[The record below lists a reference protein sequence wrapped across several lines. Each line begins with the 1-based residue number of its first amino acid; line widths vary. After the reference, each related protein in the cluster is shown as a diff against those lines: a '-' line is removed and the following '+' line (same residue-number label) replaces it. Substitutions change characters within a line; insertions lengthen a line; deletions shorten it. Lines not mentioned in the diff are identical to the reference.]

1 MTSQKKELIAPFKV
15 GDKCYT
21 WSLTVFGAYMPF
33 FSEYEITSII
43 HQDNLSFACLSH
55 DIQVDMAM
63 PLHLIFRT
71 KDEAIDAL
79 IELLEEVKDVEG

>member
-1 MTSQKKELIAPFKV
+1 MNKEFKV

-33 FSEYEITSII
+33 FDEYEITSII
-43 HQDNLSFACLSH
+43 HQDKLSFACLSH

-63 PLHLIFRT
+63 PLHLIFRSRN
-71 KDEAIDAL
+71 EAIDAL
-79 IELLEEVKDVEG
+79 IDLLEGAKDGEG